1 MHMID
6 SILATV
12 VMILDTAL
20 SAHIAYDM
28 IVLIIIATA
37 MLAACAGTVI
47 FVGFECLQTRLKK
60 RLAES
65 LSWVTW

>member
-1 MHMID
+1 MID
-6 SILATV
+6 LILAIV
-12 VMILDTAL
+12 VAILEAVL

-28 IVLIIIATA
+28 LVLITIATA

-47 FVGFECLQTRLKK
+47 FAGFECLQIRLKK